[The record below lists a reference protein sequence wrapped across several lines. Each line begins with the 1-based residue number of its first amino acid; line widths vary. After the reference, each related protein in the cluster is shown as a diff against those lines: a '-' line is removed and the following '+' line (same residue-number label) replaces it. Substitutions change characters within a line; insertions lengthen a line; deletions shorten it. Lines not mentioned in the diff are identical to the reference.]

1 MKKVQLLD
9 CTLRDGGYVNDWK
22 FGYNNLINIFE
33 RSTQAGCDIVE
44 VGFLDDRR
52 PFDHDRSIM
61 PNTDCV
67 KKIWGNV
74 TTIPPK
80 VVGMID
86 FGTCSIENV
95 TLCEQSFLDGIRVIF
110 KECNMHAAMKYCKEI
125 KELGYLVFVQLVSIT
140 SYTKD
145 KLQEIIK
152 LVNSVKPYAVSIV
165 DTYGLLYPKDVLYY
179 YNILDKYIDK
189 EINIGF
195 HGHNNLQLAYANAI
209 SFLEKETK
217 HNIIIDGTL
226 YGMGKKAGNAPIEL
240 LAKYLNEQ
248 FDKDYKINAMLEGIE
263 ESILD
268 FYHNSPWGYK
278 LCFYQSA
285 LNKCH
290 PEYVTYFKD
299 THTLSISKQNE
310 LLSQIP
316 EEDKLLFNSQKAE
329 NIYKKFI
336 EKKESDTDVITN
348 LKSIFQNKKLLL
360 IGPGKNICLQREK
373 VEEYIKNNKPCI
385 IAVNYIPNG
394 INSDYVFITNA
405 RRYHNMQIGEQKTIA
420 TSNVECRSREFDF
433 TVNLESLIEKNEKI
447 VDNSFL
453 MLLKLL
459 QSIGISYV
467 SCAGFDGYSETENNY
482 FDLEMEYVE
491 LKEQAQSLNEH
502 VRHTIAKLRENM
514 QIDFIT
520 FSIYNQETN
529 VYSATF

>member
-209 SFLEKETK
+209 SFLEKETE

-263 ESILD
+263 ESI
-268 FYHNSPWGYK
+268 F
-278 LCFYQSA
+278 
-285 LNKCH
+285 
-290 PEYVTYFKD
+290 
-299 THTLSISKQNE
+299 HT
-310 LLSQIP
+310 
-316 EEDKLLFNSQKAE
+316 
-329 NIYKKFI
+329 
-336 EKKESDTDVITN
+336 
-348 LKSIFQNKKLLL
+348 
-360 IGPGKNICLQREK
+360 
-373 VEEYIKNNKPCI
+373 
-385 IAVNYIPNG
+385 
-394 INSDYVFITNA
+394 
-405 RRYHNMQIGEQKTIA
+405 
-420 TSNVECRSREFDF
+420 
-433 TVNLESLIEKNEKI
+433 
-447 VDNSFL
+447 
-453 MLLKLL
+453 
-459 QSIGISYV
+459 
-467 SCAGFDGYSETENNY
+467 
-482 FDLEMEYVE
+482 
-491 LKEQAQSLNEH
+491 
-502 VRHTIAKLRENM
+502 
-514 QIDFIT
+514 
-520 FSIYNQETN
+520 
-529 VYSATF
+529 

>member
-110 KECNMHAAMKYCKEI
+110 KECNMHAAMEYCKEI

-209 SFLEKETK
+209 SFLEKETE

-373 VEEYIKNNKPCI
+373 VEEYIKNNKE
-385 IAVNYIPNG
+385 
-394 INSDYVFITNA
+394 FI
-405 RRYHNMQIGEQKTIA
+405 
-420 TSNVECRSREFDF
+420 
-433 TVNLESLIEKNEKI
+433 
-447 VDNSFL
+447 
-453 MLLKLL
+453 
-459 QSIGISYV
+459 
-467 SCAGFDGYSETENNY
+467 
-482 FDLEMEYVE
+482 
-491 LKEQAQSLNEH
+491 
-502 VRHTIAKLRENM
+502 
-514 QIDFIT
+514 
-520 FSIYNQETN
+520 
-529 VYSATF
+529 